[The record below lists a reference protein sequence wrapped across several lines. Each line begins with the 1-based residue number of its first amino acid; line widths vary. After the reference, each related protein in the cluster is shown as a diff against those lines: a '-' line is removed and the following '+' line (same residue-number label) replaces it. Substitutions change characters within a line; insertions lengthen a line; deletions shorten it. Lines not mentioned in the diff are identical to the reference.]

1 MTCQTDRQVTR
12 GSRLGAVETAGKWR
26 SRHGL
31 TLVELLVVIAIIGT
45 LIGLLL
51 PAVSAVREAG
61 RRTSCTSNLRQL
73 ALGTLQHESA
83 HGFLPTGGWGWKWVG
98 DPDRGFDK
106 KQTGGWAYNMLAF
119 VEQAAVHDLGRGQQD
134 STAKADQGVVRL
146 TTPLP
151 VFTCASRRAAQ
162 LWPASGGLQLRV
174 TALPTVQ
181 SRMFDQV
188 VRGDYAANMGS
199 GAAPYVYQSGGSYS
213 TIAEGDQTSDQ
224 DWINDWFD
232 AFSPAQEPDGVIF
245 RHSMIRLKQISDG
258 ASNTYLLG
266 EKYVDPTA
274 MAIGRDPGD
283 DNCLYSGHDRDVL
296 RVGFVP
302 PYRDTPGLD
311 IYSLFPTSDD
321 TDPKPIAFGSA
332 HPDSCGMAMVD
343 GSVRSVE
350 YGIAPA
356 IHQGLSS
363 RFDGNTGR

>member
-1 MTCQTDRQVTR
+1 MTCQTDRQVTQ
-12 GSRLGAVETAGKWR
+12 GSRLGAVKTAGKWR

-106 KQTGGWAYNMLAF
+106 KQTGGWAYNMLFF

-162 LWPASGGLQLRV
+162 LWPASSGLQLRV

-181 SRMFDQV
+181 SRVFDKV
-188 VRGDYAANMGS
+188 VRGD
-199 GAAPYVYQSGGSYS
+199 
-213 TIAEGDQTSDQ
+213 
-224 DWINDWFD
+224 
-232 AFSPAQEPDGVIF
+232 
-245 RHSMIRLKQISDG
+245 
-258 ASNTYLLG
+258 
-266 EKYVDPTA
+266 
-274 MAIGRDPGD
+274 
-283 DNCLYSGHDRDVL
+283 
-296 RVGFVP
+296 
-302 PYRDTPGLD
+302 
-311 IYSLFPTSDD
+311 
-321 TDPKPIAFGSA
+321 
-332 HPDSCGMAMVD
+332 
-343 GSVRSVE
+343 
-350 YGIAPA
+350 
-356 IHQGLSS
+356 
-363 RFDGNTGR
+363 